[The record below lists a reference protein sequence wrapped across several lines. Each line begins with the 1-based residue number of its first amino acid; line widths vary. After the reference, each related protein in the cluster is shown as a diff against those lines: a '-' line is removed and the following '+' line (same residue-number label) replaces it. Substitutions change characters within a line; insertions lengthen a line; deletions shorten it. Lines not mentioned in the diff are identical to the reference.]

1 MRENQRR
8 YAYYTI
14 LFLSLIDIFIALVVY
29 GASMFAYCLSELID
43 AIVFVIKKCILALG
57 YWMIVV
63 VLLSLWW
70 FGLNVW
76 SE

>member
-1 MRENQRR
+1 
-8 YAYYTI
+8 
-14 LFLSLIDIFIALVVY
+14 
-29 GASMFAYCLSELID
+29 MFAYCLSELID